1 MRKTYCLARHTWRLT
16 FLLFNLAYSSST
28 TSTPNTPSQGK
39 KLQLLQLPRIS
50 IGRAGFVHQ
59 MLPTAIRFWEKE
71 GLGPRSGTKD
81 VVAFALFE
89 ESDDRVALVEAWL
102 ERAGR
107 VYAVRTIVF
116 DRKGISL
123 T

>member
-1 MRKTYCLARHTWRLT
+1 
-16 FLLFNLAYSSST
+16 
-28 TSTPNTPSQGK
+28 
-39 KLQLLQLPRIS
+39 
-50 IGRAGFVHQ
+50 